1 MIAQESSK
9 PLVRAEIPFR
19 ESPAVGG
26 AQVMFV
32 FSVTLLLLGAVWLVA
47 QHARRNGWLDRWL
60 SRQAGAD
67 SKPAAARILAS
78 RRISRLTTLHTVTD
92 GNDRYLLVES
102 KANVSMVRLHQIK
115 EVVAGEGNAGD

>member
-1 MIAQESSK
+1 M
-9 PLVRAEIPFR
+9 RAEIPFR

-26 AQVMFV
+26 TQVMFV
-32 FSVTLLLLGAVWLVA
+32 FSVTLLLLGALWLAA

-67 SKPAAARILAS
+67 SKSAPAPARVLAS
-78 RRISRLTTLHTVTD
+78 QRISRLTTLHTVMD

-102 KANVSMVRLHQIK
+102 KANVSMVRLDQRK
-115 EVVAGEGNAGD
+115 EIVASEGNAGD